1 MENRR
6 TESEEERTSS
16 KVSARKTG
24 SSASTDWICVRTCG
38 GDGGGIDLSTQV
50 ERKKL
55 GGALVDVEVDLRNA
69 GVGER
74 FRAGIGNDAD
84 DGGPVRPGTAQTAL
98 QTDSLADRI
107 LALPIFAGPVHA
119 GRGLVD
125 DCDQGRRFNI
135 LVDKEASTQKSHA
148 QQVEVF
154 RRDGQRI
161 DLRRLAALAGPGPRE
176 TTEPLCDR
184 SGYGQGEWPPDR

>member
-24 SSASTDWICVRTCG
+24 SSGIDGLDLCAHLR

-55 GGALVDVEVDLRNA
+55 GGALVDVEVHLRNT
-69 GVGER
+69 GVRER
-74 FRAGIGNDAD
+74 FCACIGNDAD
-84 DGGPVRPGTAQTAL
+84 DGGPVRPGTAQTAQ

-107 LALPIFAGPVHA
+107 LAVSIFAGPVRA
-119 GRGLVD
+119 RRGLVD
-125 DCDQGRRFNI
+125 DRDQGRVFNI
-135 LVDKEASTQKSHA
+135 LVDEEASTQESHA

-154 RRDGQRI
+154 G
-161 DLRRLAALAGPGPRE
+161 
-176 TTEPLCDR
+176 
-184 SGYGQGEWPPDR
+184 